1 MFVVPKVKFGD
12 VVKEVKNKIDRNN
25 NPYEYYVAGDHMDS
39 EDLTIHRRGCFATD
53 DVGPAFIRE
62 FRKGQVL
69 YGSRRTYLKKVAVAD
84 FDGVTANT
92 TFVLETK
99 DQNVLLQELLPFI
112 MLTDN
117 FTKWSIGKSKGS
129 TNPYILF
136 SDLADYEFDLPTI
149 EEQRKLATVLWKMFR
164 LKEGYVELQHQSD
177 QLVQSQFIEMF
188 GDYPR
193 TRLGDFIEQVRG
205 VSYKPNDLLLSLED
219 THITLLR
226 ANNISNNEI
235 NFDEVQY
242 VSRAKVSPQQ
252 IIREDD
258 ILMCASS
265 GSLEHVGKA
274 AICSPTSIDYTFGAF
289 CKVVRTK
296 KDLLPKFLAT
306 YFVTD
311 EYRDKIMSLACG
323 TNINNL
329 KNEYIDNLLIPI
341 PEMSIQE
348 SFVRMIEQF
357 DKSKSLYEL
366 TAQNQVMGGVRCA

>member
-1 MFVVPKVKFGD
+1 MLRPKED
-12 VVKEVKNKIDRNN
+12 VVDRDFFPFFISSDYFLDAAIKISVGSLSPTINWRELKE
-25 NPYEYYVAGDHMDS
+25 
-39 EDLTIHRRGCFATD
+39 L
-53 DVGPAFIRE
+53 E
-62 FRKGQVL
+62 F
-69 YGSRRTYLKKVAVAD
+69 
-84 FDGVTANT
+84 
-92 TFVLETK
+92 
-99 DQNVLLQELLPFI
+99 ELP
-112 MLTDN
+112 
-117 FTKWSIGKSKGS
+117 
-129 TNPYILF
+129 
-136 SDLADYEFDLPTI
+136 DLAIQRDLAKI
-149 EEQRKLATVLWKMFR
+149 FMAMNEAKKAY
-164 LKEGYVELQHQSD
+164 KELITQTE

-188 GDYPR
+188 GAYPR
-193 TRLGDFIEQVRG
+193 TRLGDYIEQVRG

-242 VSRAKVSPQQ
+242 VSRAKVAPQQ

-289 CKVVRTK
+289 CKVIRTK

-348 SFVRMIEQF
+348 NFVRMIEQF
-357 DKSKSLYEL
+357 DKSKFVLQETLKYDKISYFSMIKS
-366 TAQNQVMGGVRCA
+366 A

>member
-1 MFVVPKVKFGD
+1 MARVKLGD
-12 VVKEVKNKIDRNN
+12 VAREYKATCGDQKEGLRVVGLEHLI
-25 NPYEYYVAGDHMDS
+25 PQQII
-39 EDLTIHRRGCFATD
+39 LTLWDEGKENTFTKM
-53 DVGPAFIRE
+53 FK
-62 FRKGQVL
+62 KGQVL
-69 YGSRRTYLKKVAVAD
+69 FGRRRAYLKKAAVAP
-84 FDGVTANT
+84 FDGICSGDITVIEAIPGKI
-92 TFVLETK
+92 LP
-99 DQNVLLQELLPFI
+99 ELLPFI
-112 MLTDN
+112 IQNDTLFDFAVERSAGSLSPRVKWEHLKN
-117 FTKWSIGKSKGS
+117 FEFELPELDKQKE
-129 TNPYILF
+129 
-136 SDLADYEFDLPTI
+136 LAD
-149 EEQRKLATVLWKMFR
+149 VLWASERAKTAYR
-164 LKEGYVELQHQSD
+164 ELISNTD
-177 QLVQSQFIEMF
+177 ELVKSQFIEMF